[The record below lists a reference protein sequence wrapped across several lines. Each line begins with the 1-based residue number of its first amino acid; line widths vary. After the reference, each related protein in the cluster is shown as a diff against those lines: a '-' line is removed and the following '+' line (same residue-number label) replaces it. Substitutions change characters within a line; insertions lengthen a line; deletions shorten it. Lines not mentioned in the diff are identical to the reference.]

1 MLVLDSKQTASTKG
15 TPMKTPPEASTP
27 VTHEQIEMLRGKFAD
42 ALRAL
47 LDALD
52 MHQAI
57 NPNLSLAICCITLH
71 PS

>member
-1 MLVLDSKQTASTKG
+1 
-15 TPMKTPPEASTP
+15 
-27 VTHEQIEMLRGKFAD
+27 MLRGKFAD

-57 NPNLSLAICCITLH
+57 NPNLSLATCCITLH